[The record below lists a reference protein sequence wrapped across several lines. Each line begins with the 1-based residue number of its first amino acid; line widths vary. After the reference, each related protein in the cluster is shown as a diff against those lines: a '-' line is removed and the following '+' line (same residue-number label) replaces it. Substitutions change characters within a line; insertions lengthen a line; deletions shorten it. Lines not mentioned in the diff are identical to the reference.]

1 MLYLPLRRVGAATR
15 SVCPARRVG
24 AAIRD
29 FSGNAAGEFP
39 ARRPGCVPCKAAFG
53 VAIGPCAAYEAAF
66 GVVTWR
72 NTACEAT
79 FSAVTCSLPCEAIPG
94 IPARAAHPA
103 RRAGAATR
111 SVCPARRVGAAIR
124 DFSGN
129 AAGEFP
135 ARRPGCVPCKA
146 AFGVAI
152 GPCAAY
158 EAAFGVVTWRNT
170 ACEATFSAVTCS
182 LPCEAIPGI
191 PARAAHPR
199 EASRR
204 GDALCVPREVTLSAA
219 ARLGGPTCRQ
229 RGLNGR
235 LAARHHPAER
245 PAPPQ
250 CFRLFSAHIVP
261 PEGKPYTKEPAV

>member
-1 MLYLPLRRVGAATR
+1 MRLSWRTARAVSPFEVIRRGDALCVPREASRRSLLCVPREAT
-15 SVCPARRVG
+15 PAR
-24 AAIRD
+24 
-29 FSGNAAGEFP
+29 P
-39 ARRPGCVPCKAAFG
+39 AL
-53 VAIGPCAAYEAAF
+53 CAPR
-66 GVVTWR
+66 GD
-72 NTACEAT
+72 
-79 FSAVTCSLPCEAIPG
+79 P
-94 IPARAAHPA
+94 
-103 RRAGAATR
+103 
-111 SVCPARRVGAAIR
+111 GAAIR

-219 ARLGGPTCRQ
+219 ARLGRPDMPPKG
-229 RGLNGR
+229 
-235 LAARHHPAER
+235 AER
-245 PAPPQ
+245 APGRPASPGRAPCSAAVFSPIFRPHRPP
-250 CFRLFSAHIVP
+250 
-261 PEGKPYTKEPAV
+261 